1 MRSVLLSIA
10 MLACIVGD
18 AFADDI
24 VVLPPIGAA
33 SNAAPIATALRKAK
47 VGKVATVTIDA
58 TCAGDPGCLTKTGSE
73 VNAKRIVAIV
83 VDGGGQLDV
92 TVVDV
97 GAKLLLGTR
106 SITVKKPDREL
117 GPALG
122 KLIESVTVEK
132 AKALFA
138 EGNQHY
144 NIGEFQPALDLYK
157 LAYRVKPL
165 PAFQFNIA
173 QCHRKLGQH
182 KDAIAMYQ
190 AYLVG
195 VPDAPNKDMVESLIS
210 ESKKAWEQDEAR
222 KTQLEHDRLAAE
234 QKKAEEARKA
244 KEAEAAATAERA
256 KTEQARIAAERERE
270 KTYNRHPARKWMIA
284 TSVVGLAGLGAG
296 GYFGLQ
302 ANKHQ
307 DSFDS
312 AGCGDPMQLLGADK
326 IAQCQ
331 ADQTDGKNAAQLSNA
346 FFIGGG
352 AVLLAS
358 VVVFAIDP
366 GNVSRPE
373 APRAAIKL
381 SPTSIHLVMSW

>member
-1 MRSVLLSIA
+1 MRLGLLSIA

-24 VVLPPIGAA
+24 VVLPPIGAT
-33 SNAAPIATALRKAK
+33 SDAAPIASALKKSKVAK
-47 VGKVATVTIDA
+47 LATVTIDA

-73 VNAKRIVAIV
+73 LNAKRIVAIV
-83 VDGGGQLDV
+83 AGSDGQLDV

-106 SITVKKPDREL
+106 SITMKKADKEL

-122 KLIESVTVEK
+122 KLVESVTVEK

-195 VPDAPNKDMVESLIS
+195 VPDAPNKNMVESLIN

-222 KTQLEHDRLAAE
+222 KTQLERDRLAAE
-234 QKKAEEARKA
+234 EKKAEEARKA
-244 KEAEAAATAERA
+244 KEAEAAAASARA

-307 DSFDS
+307 DAFDS
-312 AGCGDPMQLLGADK
+312 AGCGDPMQLLGANK

-331 ADQTDGKNAAQLSNA
+331 ADRTDGKNAAQLSNA

-381 SPTSIHLVMSW
+381 SPTSIDLVMSW

>member
-1 MRSVLLSIA
+1 

-24 VVLPPIGAA
+24 VVLPPIGATTDT
-33 SNAAPIATALRKAK
+33 APIASALKKTK
-47 VGKVATVTIDA
+47 VGKVATVTVDA
-58 TCAGDPGCLTKTGSE
+58 TCAGDPGCLTKTGSQL
-73 VNAKRIVAIV
+73 NAKRIVAIV
-83 VDGGGQLDV
+83 AGGAGQLDV

-106 SITVKKPDREL
+106 SITVKKADKEL

-122 KLIESVTVEK
+122 KLVESVTVEK

-195 VPDAPNKDMVESLIS
+195 VPDAPNKDMVESLIN
-210 ESKKAWEQDEAR
+210 ESQKAWEHDEAR
-222 KTQLEHDRLAAE
+222 KTQLERDRLAAE
-234 QKKAEEARKA
+234 EKKAEEARKA
-244 KEAEAAATAERA
+244 KEADAAAASARAE
-256 KTEQARIAAERERE
+256 TEQARIAAERERE

-302 ANKHQ
+302 TNKHQ
-307 DSFDS
+307 DAFDS
-312 AGCGDPMQLLGADK
+312 AGCGDPEQLLGADN

-331 ADQTDGKNAAQLSNA
+331 ADRTDGKNAAQLSNA

-358 VVVFAIDP
+358 VIVFAIDP

-381 SPTSIHLVMSW
+381 SPTSIDLVMSW

>member
-1 MRSVLLSIA
+1 MRVVLLSIA
-10 MLACIVGD
+10 MLACLVSD
-18 AFADDI
+18 AFAEDI
-24 VVLPPIGAA
+24 VVLPPVGN
-33 SNAAPIATALRKAK
+33 SSALAK
-47 VGKVATVTIDA
+47 SKLGKVAAVSIDV
-58 TCAGDPGCLTKTGSE
+58 TCAADPGCLAKTGAGL
-73 VNAKRIVAIV
+73 NAKRIVAIV
-83 VDGGGQLDV
+83 VDGSQVDV

-106 SITVKKPDREL
+106 TTSVKQLDLRQL
-117 GPALG
+117 V
-122 KLIESVTVEK
+122 ESVTVEK

-157 LAYRVKPL
+157 LAYRVKAL

-195 VPDAPNKDMVESLIS
+195 VPDAPNKDIVESLIA
-210 ESKKAWEQDEAR
+210 ESKKAWEQDESR

-244 KEAEAAATAERA
+244 KEAEASASAEAAKA
-256 KTEQARIAAERERE
+256 EQARIAAERERE

-302 ANKHQ
+302 TNKHQ
-307 DSFDS
+307 EAFDS
-312 AGCGDPMQLLGADK
+312 AGCGDPLQLLGADQ
-326 IAQCQ
+326 IAECQ
-331 ADQTDGKNAAQLSNA
+331 MHRTDGNNAAQLSNA

-352 AVLLAS
+352 AMLLAS
-358 VVVFAIDP
+358 VVVFALDP

-373 APRAAIKL
+373 APRTAVKL
-381 SPTSIHLVMSW
+381 SPTSVQLVVSW